1 MKNKISLE
9 EVTGVLQSS
18 ITSVSCMFPSIFTK
32 DDVIRLL
39 QQNLEDIENNLSFYE
54 DDEDS
59 PVSLQASGT
68 THASIPNVTA
78 TNNSTEQQFVID
90 IANKENIRELCT
102 LLRDAADDY
111 IQNADFSSIE
121 LDIEYETDE
130 NYNGLT
136 VTATADSSSL
146 GDKVHSE
153 LDFDELEDDFLN
165 AIQSFI
171 EEKKSEKAAL
181 KDSPNSEN

>member
-59 PVSLQASGT
+59 SVSLQASGT

-78 TNNSTEQQFVID
+78 TNNSSNNEKFVFD
-90 IANKENIRELCT
+90 ICEEDKVETLCKT
-102 LLRDAADDY
+102 IIEAVEEY
-111 IQNADFSSIE
+111 ITNHDFSNVDVEVEFDHSYYDNE
-121 LDIEYETDE
+121 F
-130 NYNGLT
+130 T
-136 VTATADSSSL
+136 VTANFDKSSL
-146 GDKVHSE
+146 GDSICGE
-153 LDFDELEDDFLN
+153 LRFDTLEKELIDS
-165 AIQSFI
+165 ITSFV
-171 EEKKSEKAAL
+171 EEESEKAAL
-181 KDSPNSEN
+181 KDSLTSDN